1 MPDLIHLHCHT
12 QYSLLD
18 GACDIGA
25 MMDKVKLDGQLG
37 IAMTDHG
44 NMFGAFNFVNEAD
57 KRGLKAIVGCEF
69 YLVPDRHK
77 QAFSKIKGEKDQ
89 RYHQLLLAKNQH
101 GYQNLSKLCS
111 LGFIEG
117 LYGKFPR
124 IDKELILKYHEGL
137 IATSCCIGAEI
148 PQHILAG
155 KLEEADELVK
165 WWKNLLGEDFYI
177 ELQRHGL
184 EDLDRSGKSQEDVNK
199 ILIQFAKKY
208 NIKII
213 ATNDVHYLEKDD
225 WEPHD
230 ILLCVNTNSKLV
242 EPDRFKFPNKE
253 FYLKTKEEM
262 QVLFADLPQAL
273 DHTMEI
279 YSKVESPKLKRDII
293 LPNFP
298 IPASFK
304 NQDEYLRH
312 LVYAGAHRCY
322 GELNLIVRER
332 LEFELKIITEMKFS
346 GYFLIV
352 QDFIKAARNMGVRV
366 GPGRGSAAGSVVAYC
381 LSITGLDPIHYNL
394 LFERFLNPQRVSMP
408 DMDIDFD
415 DEGRQKVID
424 YVVQKYGKEQ
434 VAQIVTFSTMAAR
447 SAIRDVGRVLE
458 YPLSE
463 TDQVAKLVPTRPKT
477 HLSDILN
484 KSMDVLKNEF
494 SSDEMTQIS
503 QLRAI
508 KGGANQAATVLSLAE
523 RLEGSVRNTGIHAA
537 GIIIAPDAIDKIIPV
552 CTSKETNLLV
562 TQFEGSLVE
571 EAGML
576 KMDFLGLRT
585 LSILNDTLLLIE
597 ESTGETLDLDTI
609 PLADPLTF
617 DLFQKGEMVGIFQF
631 ESDGMQKYLKDL
643 KPENIEDLIAMN
655 ALYRPGPMDNIPSFI
670 KRKMGQEKV
679 EYPHHKLE
687 DLLKPTYGIL
697 VYQEQIMQT
706 AQIMAGYS
714 LASADMLRR
723 AMGKKKHEEMQ
734 RHRVLFV
741 EGAMKQSVDE
751 AKAEEIFELM
761 ARFAD
766 YGFNRSHAAAYSIL
780 AFQTA
785 YLKAHYPH
793 QFMAAVLT
801 HNKNDITK
809 LEFYLQEARRMGIEV
824 LGPDVNESGL
834 NFTVT
839 KDRCIRFGMSALK
852 GVGEGPVEDILQ
864 ERKAHGPFTNIF
876 NVTSRLNLKAINK
889 KSLEA
894 LVLSGALDSL
904 NPDVDRSQYFAQ
916 SEKYETFI
924 EHALRLGAQWQ
935 EMRSRNEM
943 SLFSMD
949 EKLEMPVPIYPKANA
964 WSLIERLNKEKDIT
978 GIYIS
983 AHPLDEYRFVLEH
996 FTTCTLSNVT
1006 SFKDVPIKIAGIV
1019 TKAEHRIS
1027 KKGTGYGS
1035 FILEDYFGNF
1045 EFVLFSEDYL
1055 DFKNRLEVGQMV
1067 YIKASNQTFRDGSG
1081 GSRFKIQSVQ
1091 QLASAGHTVAES
1103 LLLKMPLYSIDS
1115 DRIERLKR
1123 VIESQKGN
1131 THLKI
1136 VLLDPVSQ
1144 NYLYMMSEEYKIEVN
1159 SRILKEVKELGFEY
1173 KLN

>member
-124 IDKELILKYHEGL
+124 IDKELILKYNEGL